1 MLIRMRE
8 MPSLKA
14 ASRASFLRRLP
25 VVVTF
30 EAHAFFYSKAM
41 VIGQLVVEPLAYLV
55 FLAAGL
61 QGWST
66 RVEVGSSSVNYLTF
80 VFPGVLALQA
90 VRSLGRMIA
99 RATVDRRWGLLGL
112 KLLFGTHPFA
122 YALGMVAIPTLAFMA
137 QAVVSAPLALLLGAH
152 FSAIGF
158 VGAVSM
164 GSVAVVFWCSVA
176 LLVTAG
182 ISSYQQRDLLMA
194 LTLLPLTFAAPT
206 FYPLTSAPAYLQALS
221 YVNPLT
227 YQVTA
232 MRELLLG
239 HPVTY
244 AAPLSLLLSFVSLVA
259 AAYIV
264 GRAELLPSEH

>member
-1 MLIRMRE
+1 MVSGPARGRT
-8 MPSLKA
+8 SLLK
-14 ASRASFLRRLP
+14 RLP
-25 VVVTF
+25 VVVAF
-30 EAHAFFYSKAM
+30 EARAFFYSKAM
-41 VIGQLVVEPLAYLV
+41 VIGQLLVEPLAYLV

-61 QGWST
+61 QGWGS
-66 RVEVGSSSVNYLTF
+66 RVDLGSNSVNYLTF

-122 YALGMVAIPTLAFMA
+122 YAAGMAVVPMVAFIA
-137 QAVVSAPLALLLGAH
+137 QALVSAPFALLLGAR
-152 FSAIGF
+152 FSGGGF
-158 VGAVSM
+158 VAAVAMGA
-164 GSVAVVFWCSVA
+164 VAVVFWCSIA

-182 ISSYQQRDLLMA
+182 IANYQQRDLVMA

-206 FYPLTSAPAYLQALS
+206 FYPLASAPAYLQALS

-244 AAPLSLLLSFVSLVA
+244 AVPLSFLLSFVSLVA
-259 AAYIV
+259 ATYIV

>member
-1 MLIRMRE
+1 MSSLQVKNR
-8 MPSLKA
+8 PSL
-14 ASRASFLRRLP
+14 LRRLP
-25 VVVTF
+25 VMVAF
-30 EAHAFFYSKAM
+30 EARAFLYSKAM

-61 QGWST
+61 QGWGT
-66 RVEVGSSSVNYLTF
+66 RVEVGENSVNYMTF

-122 YALGMVAIPTLAFMA
+122 YALGMVVVPAGAFIA
-137 QAVVSAPLALLLGAH
+137 QAMVSAPFALLLGAQ
-152 FSAIGF
+152 FSGTGF
-158 VGAVSM
+158 VGAVAM
-164 GSVAVVFWCSVA
+164 GAVAVVFWCSIA

-206 FYPLTSAPAYLQALS
+206 FYPLASAPAYLQALS

-239 HPVTY
+239 QPVTF
-244 AAPLSLLLSFVSLVA
+244 AVPLAILLSLVSLFA
-259 AAYIV
+259 ATYVV